1 MASPV
6 TQSDLEEIFRIRHN
20 DFDRLGWA
28 PRMRRRFNY
37 FTPDEYYEA
46 VVDKLVA
53 PGSQWLDVGCGRNV
67 FPSNTNLAQIL
78 AKRCERLVGLDPDET
93 LEENTIV
100 HQQVRGTL
108 EDFQSDSAFD
118 VVTLRMVA
126 EHIADPS
133 RAVSSLS
140 RLTTPGSKVVIYTVS
155 RNSPVSIISWWTPF
169 ALHDPIKRFFWGTE
183 EKDTFPVWYRMN
195 TRKELGNLFG
205 QWGFKESFFVYLD
218 DCRTLAGFR
227 ATLLLEL
234 CSWRVFHAIGLGYPE
249 NCLLGVYER
258 C

>member
-1 MASPV
+1 MTEQELS
-6 TQSDLEEIFRIRHN
+6 EIFQIRYGN
-20 DFDRLGWA
+20 LSGVGWA
-28 PRMRRRFNY
+28 PRMRWWFNY

-46 VVDKLVA
+46 VLDKLVA
-53 PGSQWLDVGCGRNV
+53 PGSRWLDVGCGRNV
-67 FPSNTNLAQIL
+67 FPGNSNLAQIL

-93 LEENTIV
+93 LEENTFV
-100 HQQVRGTL
+100 HQRIKATL
-108 EDFQSDSAFD
+108 EEFQSDCAYD

-140 RLTTPGSKVVIYTVS
+140 RLTKPGSKVVIYTVN

-169 ALHDPIKRFFWGTE
+169 ALHDPIKRIFWGTE

-195 TRKELGNLFG
+195 TRKELGVVFG
-205 QWGFKESFFVYLD
+205 QWGFKESSFAYLD

-234 CSWRVFHAIGLGYPE
+234 CSWRVLHAIGLRYPE